1 MHQRLSSCPG
11 RVKFIGCIYREFGLC
26 FEMFRLFSRGCLGN
40 GLRLPAVFQ
49 GFPTTCDLALS
60 VAEQPG
66 VVLRVLQVVF
76 RTNSVASQLGIPGE
90 GDILVDN
97 LLWRSPN
104 LSVRSGR
111 IKNPIKDATDVVA
124 PVTGFPA

>member
-1 MHQRLSSCPG
+1 MHQGLPPGPG
-11 RVKFIGCIYREFGLC
+11 REKLIGCIYREFGLC

-49 GFPTTCDLALS
+49 GFPTTRDLALS
-60 VAEQPG
+60 VTEQPG
-66 VVLRVLQVVF
+66 IVLRMLQVVF
-76 RTNSVASQLGIPGE
+76 RTNPVASQLGIPGE
-90 GDILVDN
+90 CDILVDY
-97 LLWRSPN
+97 LLWRSPD

-111 IKNPIKDATDVVA
+111 IENPIKDATDVVA